1 MHHFLSRYARYKE
14 YLCVHSNNRK
24 CCFVALQIGWHDLA
38 FFDPTLY
45 ESLRKLLV
53 DAEKADADDIFRV
66 MDLTFSVQLRTE
78 EGGVQVELV
87 KNGKNVAVTPN
98 NVYDYVRLYADQRMV
113 VSARKVLQVR
123 WVWSSSCSFC

>member
-1 MHHFLSRYARYKE
+1 M
-14 YLCVHSNNRK
+14 
-24 CCFVALQIGWHDLA
+24 A